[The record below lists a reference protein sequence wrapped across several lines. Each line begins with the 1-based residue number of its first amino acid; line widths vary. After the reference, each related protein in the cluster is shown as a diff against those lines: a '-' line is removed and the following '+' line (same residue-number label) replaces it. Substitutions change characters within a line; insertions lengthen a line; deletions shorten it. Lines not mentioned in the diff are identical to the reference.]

1 MRTIKIL
8 CNYVHLTHIKVV
20 FTNVDVS
27 RVLFVF
33 VFVSLKTGRQDRKKK
48 SLKKR
53 CFLEIVRRN
62 VQKIFEQSFVLLQK
76 SVSSLEDRIRQQFSY
91 TGLFTLYV
99 FTVKKYFLFNE
110 MKIPLLSCLLL
121 L

>member
-48 SLKKR
+48 KSKKKM
-53 CFLEIVRRN
+53 F
-62 VQKIFEQSFVLLQK
+62 
-76 SVSSLEDRIRQQFSY
+76 
-91 TGLFTLYV
+91 
-99 FTVKKYFLFNE
+99 
-110 MKIPLLSCLLL
+110 P
-121 L
+121 